1 MFAHLKAIL
10 SAAGTNLDEVVKMTI
25 WVKVPQARQAV
36 NDQWLQAFPDPES
49 RPARHTLQ
57 NDHLPA
63 NMLVQCDA
71 VAVVGA

>member
-10 SAAGTNLDEVVKMTI
+10 AAAGTNLDEVVKMTI

-36 NDQWLQAFPDPES
+36 NDQWLRAFPDPES

-63 NMLVQCDA
+63 NILVQCDA
-71 VAVVGA
+71 TAVVGA